1 MSLHLG
7 AGKPQRTATLLLQAF
22 RRNRQRSLPGGGEA
36 SRQTLVSSHAH
47 GLRSGAAR
55 PVREISIPSL
65 AIQRR
70 ELNHHAAR
78 TDQNAGH
85 AWLGNEHGGLRK
97 GDKVV
102 VAMSGGVDSSVTLAL
117 LTDPAITSHL
127 SLDISAVFMRNW
139 SPLQN
144 EVDHHSF
151 ETDCEWEKDWE
162 DVRRVCKMRDVDAE
176 LIDLSNEYWLQ
187 VFEPSINAWQSGQT
201 PNPDVSCNR
210 EIKFG
215 ALMDRVLGPAR
226 MELESGM
233 QRKFLATGHYARVGW
248 MEGGRTKLMRSADW
262 TKDQTYYLS
271 SVPEAQLSR
280 ALFPLADLKKTQVR
294 ELAKK
299 YDLPTASRQESMGV
313 CFIGERGRFGDFVSQ
328 YTVPPAEKGNIVT
341 IDGVIVGQ
349 HDGLWHYTIGQK
361 AKLGGMDQKYFVARK
376 DPRNNEVVVVPGSDH
391 PALQCASIAASSFT
405 WIWPDHPPVESLD
418 SEEGMSAMCQ
428 VRHRMKAVP
437 VTVKRGAGSSTS
449 DLRIEFKARPEIGVS
464 PGQVVGLWSAEGD
477 WCLGSGLIAE
487 TTCMM

>member
-1 MSLHLG
+1 
-7 AGKPQRTATLLLQAF
+7 
-22 RRNRQRSLPGGGEA
+22 
-36 SRQTLVSSHAH
+36 
-47 GLRSGAAR
+47 
-55 PVREISIPSL
+55 
-65 AIQRR
+65 
-70 ELNHHAAR
+70 
-78 TDQNAGH
+78 
-85 AWLGNEHGGLRK
+85 
-97 GDKVV
+97 
-102 VAMSGGVDSSVTLAL
+102 MSGGVDSSVTLAL

-162 DVRRVCKMRDVDAE
+162 DVRRVCKMRDVKAE
-176 LIDLSNEYWLQ
+176 LVDLSNEYWLQ

-215 ALMDRVLGPAR
+215 ALMDRVLGPAPSQF
-226 MELESGM
+226 EGTTA
-233 QRKFLATGHYARVGW
+233 RKFLATGHYARVGW

-313 CFIGERGRFGDFVSQ
+313 CFIAQ
-328 YTVPPAEKGNIVT
+328 YTVPPSKKGNIIT
-341 IDGVIVGQ
+341 IEGVIVGQ
-349 HDGLWHYTIGQK
+349 HNGLWHYTIGQK

-376 DPRNNEVVVVPGSDH
+376 DAGRNEVVVVPGSNNVDVSSDH
-391 PALQCASIAASSFT
+391 PALQCTSIAASSFT
-405 WIWPDHPPVESLD
+405 WIWPDHPPAELLD
-418 SEEGMSAMCQ
+418 SEGGMPAMCQ

-437 VTVKRGAGSSTS
+437 VTVKRGANTSSS
-449 DLRIEFKARPEIGVS
+449 DLVIEIKGKPEIGVS

-477 WCLGSGLIAE
+477 WCLGSGVIAA